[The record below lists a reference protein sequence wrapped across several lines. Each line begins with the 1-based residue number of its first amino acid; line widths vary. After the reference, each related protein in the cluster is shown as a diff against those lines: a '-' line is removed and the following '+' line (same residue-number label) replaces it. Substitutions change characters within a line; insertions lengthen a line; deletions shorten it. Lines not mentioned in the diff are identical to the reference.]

1 MLLYDNYSKSLNNG
15 GIYLRILICAIT
27 IALSL
32 FYSAHNDAKTNY
44 SAPQISGQVAYV
56 IDGDTFQL
64 SSHKLGDIRIR
75 IAEIDAPELHQPY
88 GQKAKSYLKGLIES
102 ETIICSIMEKDRYG
116 RYIAKINVPGTR
128 NIDVAAE
135 MVRAGYAWHY
145 KKYSAS
151 QELANIEMKAK
162 LKKKGLWSAQ
172 DAIAPWLYRQQ
183 QKVK

>member
-1 MLLYDNYSKSLNNG
+1 MLLYDNYAKSLNNG

-27 IALSL
+27 IALLL

-151 QELANIEMKAK
+151 QELSNIEIKAK
-162 LKKKGLWSAQ
+162 LQKKGLWSAPN
-172 DAIAPWLYRQQ
+172 AVAPWLYRQH
-183 QKVK
+183 QKFK

>member
-1 MLLYDNYSKSLNNG
+1 MCLKNFIWILALLFL
-15 GIYLRILICAIT
+15 
-27 IALSL
+27 L
-32 FYSAHNDAKTNY
+32 FYSAGYNIPPDTPY
-44 SAPQISGQVAYV
+44 RQISGQVTYV

-75 IAEIDAPELHQPY
+75 IAEIDAPELQQPY
-88 GQKAKSYLKGLIES
+88 GKKAKSYLKALIES
-102 ETIICSIMEKDRYG
+102 ETVICTILEKDRYG

-151 QELANIEMKAK
+151 QELSSIEIKAK
-162 LKKKGLWSAQ
+162 LQKKGLWSDQ
-172 DAIAPWLYRQQ
+172 SVVAPWIYRQQ
-183 QKVK
+183 IK

>member
-1 MLLYDNYSKSLNNG
+1 MCLKNFIWILALLL
-15 GIYLRILICAIT
+15 L
-27 IALSL
+27 L
-32 FYSAHNDAKTNY
+32 FYSAGYNIPPDTPY
-44 SAPQISGQVAYV
+44 RQISGQVAYV

-75 IAEIDAPELHQPY
+75 IAEIDAPELQQPY
-88 GQKAKSYLKGLIES
+88 GKKAKSYLKALIES
-102 ETIICSIMEKDRYG
+102 ETVICTILEKDRYG

-151 QELANIEMKAK
+151 QELSNIEIKAK
-162 LKKKGLWSAQ
+162 LQKKGLWSDQ
-172 DAIAPWLYRQQ
+172 SVVAPWIYRQQ
-183 QKVK
+183 IK

>member
-1 MLLYDNYSKSLNNG
+1 MCLKNFIWILALLL
-15 GIYLRILICAIT
+15 L
-27 IALSL
+27 L
-32 FYSAHNDAKTNY
+32 FYSAGYNIPPDTPY
-44 SAPQISGQVAYV
+44 RQISGQVTYV

-75 IAEIDAPELHQPY
+75 IAEIDAPELQQPY
-88 GQKAKSYLKGLIES
+88 GKKAKSYLKALIES
-102 ETIICSIMEKDRYG
+102 ETVICTILEKDRYG

-151 QELANIEMKAK
+151 QELSNIEIKAK
-162 LKKKGLWSAQ
+162 LQKKGLWSDQ
-172 DAIAPWLYRQQ
+172 SVVAPWIYRQQ
-183 QKVK
+183 IK

>member
-1 MLLYDNYSKSLNNG
+1 MCLKNFIWILALLL
-15 GIYLRILICAIT
+15 L
-27 IALSL
+27 L
-32 FYSAHNDAKTNY
+32 FYSAGYNIPPDTPY
-44 SAPQISGQVAYV
+44 RQISGQVAYV

-88 GQKAKSYLKGLIES
+88 GQKAKSYLRDLIES
-102 ETIICSIMEKDRYG
+102 KDVICNITEKDRYG

-183 QKVK
+183 KNK

>member
-1 MLLYDNYSKSLNNG
+1 MCLKNFIWILALLL
-15 GIYLRILICAIT
+15 L
-27 IALSL
+27 L
-32 FYSAHNDAKTNY
+32 FYSAGYNIPPDTPY
-44 SAPQISGQVAYV
+44 RQISGQVAYV

-88 GQKAKSYLKGLIES
+88 GQKAKSYLRDLIES
-102 ETIICSIMEKDRYG
+102 KDVICNITEKDRYG

>member
-1 MLLYDNYSKSLNNG
+1 MCLKNFIWILALLL
-15 GIYLRILICAIT
+15 L
-27 IALSL
+27 L
-32 FYSAHNDAKTNY
+32 FYSAGYNISPDTPY
-44 SAPQISGQVAYV
+44 RQISGQVAYV

-75 IAEIDAPELHQPY
+75 IAEIDAPELQQPY
-88 GQKAKSYLKGLIES
+88 GKKAKSYLKALIES
-102 ETIICSIMEKDRYG
+102 ETVICTILEKDRYG

-151 QELANIEMKAK
+151 QELSNIEIKAK
-162 LKKKGLWSAQ
+162 LQKKGLWSDQ
-172 DAIAPWLYRQQ
+172 SVVAPWIYRQQ
-183 QKVK
+183 IK

>member
-1 MLLYDNYSKSLNNG
+1 MCLKNFIWILALLL
-15 GIYLRILICAIT
+15 L
-27 IALSL
+27 L
-32 FYSAHNDAKTNY
+32 FYSAGYNIPPDTPY
-44 SAPQISGQVAYV
+44 RQISGQVAYV

-151 QELANIEMKAK
+151 QELANIEIKAK
-162 LKKKGLWSAQ
+162 LQKKGLWSDPNAV
-172 DAIAPWLYRQQ
+172 APWLYRQQ
-183 QKVK
+183 KNK

>member
-1 MLLYDNYSKSLNNG
+1 MCLKNFIWILALLL
-15 GIYLRILICAIT
+15 L
-27 IALSL
+27 L
-32 FYSAHNDAKTNY
+32 FYSAGYNIPPDPPY
-44 SAPQISGQVAYV
+44 RQISGQVAYV

-116 RYIAKINVPGTR
+116 RYIAKIKVPGTR

-172 DAIAPWLYRQQ
+172 DAVAPWIYRQN
-183 QKVK
+183 KIANKK